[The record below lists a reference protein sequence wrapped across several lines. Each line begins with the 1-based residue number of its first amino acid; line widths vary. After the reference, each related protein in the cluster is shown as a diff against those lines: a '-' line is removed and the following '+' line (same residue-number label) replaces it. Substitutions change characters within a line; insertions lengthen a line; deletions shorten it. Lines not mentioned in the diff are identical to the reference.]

1 MKMQAAT
8 VPDPKTRAVGPVVL
22 LGPPGAGKGTQA
34 KRLAE
39 RYEFPQLSTGDI
51 LREHVALETTLGKQA
66 KTIMDRGELVPDQ
79 MVEDMVASRLR
90 RADCHRGF
98 ILDGFPR
105 TVAQAEW
112 LDKFLQEKF
121 FDNHGAGELPLVV
134 IRITVSYNQLLRRLT
149 GRRSCPT
156 CGRIYNVHSQAPR
169 VAGICDVD
177 GAKLA
182 IRNDDRE
189 EVIAERLKAYE
200 QQTLPVTKYYL
211 RKGRLRE
218 VDGDQ
223 PLEQVTAS
231 AVAAIE
237 DGNRV

>member
-51 LREHVALETTLGKQA
+51 LREHVALQTTLGNQA
-66 KTIMDRGELVPDQ
+66 KTIMERGELVPDQ

-169 VAGICDVD
+169 VADICDVD
-177 GAKLA
+177 GANLV
-182 IRNDDRE
+182 IRNDDRQ

-200 QQTLPVTKYYL
+200 RQTLPVTEYYL

-223 PLEQVTAS
+223 TMEQVTAS

>member
-1 MKMQAAT
+1 
-8 VPDPKTRAVGPVVL
+8 
-22 LGPPGAGKGTQA
+22 
-34 KRLAE
+34 
-39 RYEFPQLSTGDI
+39 
-51 LREHVALETTLGKQA
+51 
-66 KTIMDRGELVPDQ
+66 
-79 MVEDMVASRLR
+79 
-90 RADCHRGF
+90 
-98 ILDGFPR
+98 
-105 TVAQAEW
+105 
-112 LDKFLQEKF
+112 LQEKF

-169 VAGICDVD
+169 VADICDVD
-177 GAKLA
+177 GANLV
-182 IRNDDRE
+182 IRNDDRQ

-200 QQTLPVTKYYL
+200 RQTLPVTEYYL

-223 PLEQVTAS
+223 TMEQVTAS